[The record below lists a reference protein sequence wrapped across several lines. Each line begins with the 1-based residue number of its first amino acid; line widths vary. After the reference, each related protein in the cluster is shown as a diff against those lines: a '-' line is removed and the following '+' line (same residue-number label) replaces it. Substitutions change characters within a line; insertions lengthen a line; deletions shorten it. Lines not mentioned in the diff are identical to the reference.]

1 MIRKYEETDLEGL
14 LDVWY
19 QASLVAHPFLG
30 EDFFTQERENIR
42 TVYMPVTETW
52 VYEDAGR
59 VVGFISLLDNEVG
72 GIFVY
77 PSWQGKGVGRSLMDK
92 AGESHSTLE
101 LEVYAE
107 NKNARRFYERYGFV
121 AFKEFPHEETGRSL
135 LRMRLEK

>member
-42 TVYMPVTETW
+42 TVYMPIADTW

-77 PSWQGKGVGRSLMDK
+77 PSWQGKGVGRSLIPGHMK
-92 AGESHSTLE
+92 G
-101 LEVYAE
+101 V
-107 NKNARRFYERYGFV
+107 
-121 AFKEFPHEETGRSL
+121 
-135 LRMRLEK
+135 LRHKKCKWGAIPV